1 MKEISMSDNTTPA
14 AQVRSTS
21 VSITL
26 NAKSLGVD
34 AFVKFEET
42 IEFPELVDAVEA
54 LMKREEMSALIA
66 DQLIAV
72 IKDLAATVKTAAPA
86 LPAGPVVPQA
96 LAGTY
101 QGQPAPAGA
110 GAAAIHAVAN
120 GATAGGMDWRNAPDR
135 FDAGKTV
142 RYLSSDSYPAEAM
155 KAAAAAWLASAGFNP
170 EAFDIWDERRDA
182 EAGKAISSVCNIKVK
197 KELHSLVPRDVVATN
212 TGGVKAVARAKFNHD
227 GSMFFYWS
235 KDAEAA
241 AKYGALDN
249 LKGPIT
255 STTTEEEAF

>member
-1 MKEISMSDNTTPA
+1 MSDTPTTPA
-14 AQVRSTS
+14 ANVRSTS

-26 NAKSLGVD
+26 NAKALGVD

-42 IEFPELVDAVEA
+42 VEFQAPVDTVEA
-54 LMKREEMSALIA
+54 LVKRDEMAQLIT
-66 DQLIAV
+66 DQLISV
-72 IKDLAATVKTAAPA
+72 INDMSATIKAAAPV

-101 QGQPAPAGA
+101 QGQPAPSGS

-135 FDAGKTV
+135 FDASKTV
-142 RYLSSDSYPAEAM
+142 RYLSTDSYPAEAL
-155 KAAAAAWLASAGFNP
+155 KAAAAAWLAGAGFNP

-197 KELHSLVPRDVVATN
+197 KELHSRVPRDVVATN

-241 AKYGALDN
+241 AKYGALEP
-249 LKGPIT
+249 LKGEIT
-255 STTTEEEAF
+255 PTTTEEEAF

>member
-1 MKEISMSDNTTPA
+1 MKEIQMSDTNTPA

-42 IEFPELVDAVEA
+42 VEFPGLVDTVEA
-54 LMKREEMSALIA
+54 LVKRDEMAQLIT
-66 DQLIAV
+66 DQLLSV
-72 IKDLAATVKTAAPA
+72 IKDLSVTVKAAAPV
-86 LPAGPVVPQA
+86 LPAAPVVPQVP
-96 LAGTY
+96 AGTY
-101 QGQPAPAGA
+101 QGQAAPSGT
-110 GAAAIHAVAN
+110 GPAAIHAVAN
-120 GATAGGMDWRNAPDR
+120 GATAGGLDWRNAPDR
-135 FDAGKTV
+135 FDAAKTV

-155 KAAAAAWLASAGFNP
+155 KAAAAAWIIAAGFNP

-197 KELHSLVPRDVVATN
+197 KDLHNLVPKDVVSTN
-212 TGGVKAVARAKFNHD
+212 NGGVKAVARAKFNHD

-235 KDAEAA
+235 KEAEAA
-241 AKYGALDN
+241 IKYNAFAPLAGAVAVAL
-249 LKGPIT
+249 
-255 STTTEEEAF
+255 EEEAF